1 MRSKETPMVETKLE
15 RRDFLRGLAAL
26 GLSGALPLQALAR
39 AAGGD
44 WPMVRAVLD
53 SLAPA
58 KLPGLAGAI
67 GRDTAPADF
76 LFAGTLAKD
85 SATKIDADTLWRV
98 YSMTKP
104 ITGMAAMM
112 LIEDG
117 KLKLDQNI
125 ADFLP
130 GFANPRVLV
139 DPAKDL
145 ESRPAKAPITVRNL
159 LTHTAGLG
167 YSIITKGPLL
177 DAYNRLGILPGQV
190 SRQKM
195 PGVPYFPTAPSLA
208 EFADRLATLPLIADP
223 GVKWSYSISLDLLGR
238 VIELASGKSFDGFL
252 QERMFDPLGMTS
264 TYWQVPA
271 SEAGR
276 LVTNHFATAI
286 GLIPIDPGA
295 TSIYLDKPAFPF
307 GGAGLVMSARDYDR
321 FLLMLAGQGAADGKR
336 IMKTDTVKLGMSNL
350 LVPGVDTAGTFA
362 EGQGFGA
369 GGRVVIAATPG
380 GQGVGTYGW
389 AGAAATIAWVDPVRG
404 IRASGFAQYM
414 PDAIYG
420 FPKEFAKAVY
430 ADLA

>member
-1 MRSKETPMVETKLE
+1 MVETMLE
-15 RRDFLRGLAAL
+15 RRDFLRGLAML
-26 GLSGALPLQALAR
+26 GVAGALPGPALAR
-39 AAGGD
+39 AAGAD
-44 WPMVRAVLD
+44 WPLVRAAMD
-53 SLAPA
+53 ALAPA

-67 GRDTAPADF
+67 GRGAAPADF

-117 KLKLDQNI
+117 RLKLDQNI

-130 GFANPRVLV
+130 GFANPKVLI
-139 DPAKDL
+139 DPDKSLD
-145 ESRPAKAPITVRNL
+145 SRPARAPITVRNL

-177 DAYNRLGILPGQV
+177 DAYNRLGILPAQV

-195 PGVPYFPTAPSLA
+195 PGVPDFATAPSLA

-223 GVKWSYSISLDLLGR
+223 GTKWSYSIALDLLGR

-252 QERMFDPLGMTS
+252 QERMFDPLGMKS

-276 LVTNHFATAI
+276 LVTNHFAIAI

-295 TSIYLDKPAFPF
+295 TSVYSDRPAFPF
-307 GGAGLVMSARDYDR
+307 GGSGLVMSARDYDR
-321 FLLMLAGQGAADGKR
+321 FLLMLAGQGAVDGKR
-336 IMKTDTVKLGMSNL
+336 VMKAETVKLGMSNL
-350 LVPGVDTAGTFA
+350 LPSGVDTTGGFA

-369 GGRVVIAATPG
+369 GGRVTINPTPG
-380 GQGVGTYGW
+380 GQGLGTYGW
-389 AGAAATIAWVDPVRG
+389 GGAAATIAWVDPTRG
-404 IRASGFAQYM
+404 IRGAGFAQYM
-414 PDAIYG
+414 PDSAFG
-420 FPKEFAKAVY
+420 FPREFAKAVY

>member
-1 MRSKETPMVETKLE
+1 MAETMFE
-15 RRDFLRGLAAL
+15 RRDFLRALIAL
-26 GLSGALPLQALAR
+26 GLAGTFPASALAR

-44 WPMVRAVLD
+44 WPLVQALLD

-67 GRDTAPADF
+67 GKGTAPADF

-85 SATKIDADTLWRV
+85 STVKIDADTLWRV

-117 KLKLDQNI
+117 KLRLDQNI
-125 ADFLP
+125 ADFIP
-130 GFANPRVLV
+130 GFAAPKVLV
-139 DPAKDL
+139 DPERSL
-145 ESRPAKAPITVRNL
+145 ESRPAKGPITVRNL

-177 DAYNRLGILPGQV
+177 DAYNRLGILPAQL

-195 PGVPYFPTAPSLA
+195 PGAPDFPTAPSLA
-208 EFADRLATLPLIADP
+208 EFADRLATLPIIADP
-223 GVKWSYSISLDLLGR
+223 GTKWSYSVSLDLLGR
-238 VIELASGKSFDGFL
+238 VIELASGKSFDAFL
-252 QERMFDPLGMTS
+252 QERIFDPLGMTS

-271 SEAGR
+271 SEAHR
-276 LVTNHFATAI
+276 LVTNHFAIAI

-321 FLLMLAGQGAADGKR
+321 FLLMLAGQGAVEGKR
-336 IMKTDTVKLGMSNL
+336 IMKAETVRLGMSNL
-350 LVPGVDTAGTFA
+350 LAPGVDTAGTFA

-369 GGRVVIAATPG
+369 GGRVTIKPTPG
-380 GQGVGTYGW
+380 GQGMGTYGW
-389 AGAAATIAWVDPVRG
+389 GGAAATIAWVDPSRG
-404 IRASGFAQYM
+404 IRGAGFAQYM
-414 PDAIYG
+414 PDSAFG